1 MRTRVLLAED
11 DEDHAFFTVRAFRD
25 MHGVGVE
32 MQTVRDGAELLDFLH
47 QRGEYA
53 DAQRPHL
60 ILLDLKMPKVSG
72 LEALSEIKECAS
84 LRSIPVVVLS
94 SSDRPE
100 DVADSYAG
108 GANSY
113 VTKPASLSGL
123 REGVQELGS
132 TGHTRTWWAPTR
144 RTTRATARGR

>member
-32 MQTVRDGAELLDFLH
+32 IQTVRDGAELLDFLH

-72 LEALSEIKECAS
+72 LEALSEIKKCAS
-84 LRSIPVVVLS
+84 LCSIPVVVLS

-123 REGVQELGS
+123 REGVQQLAKYWIDVS
-132 TGHTRTWWAPTR
+132 ALP
-144 RTTRATARGR
+144 AR

>member
-25 MHGVGVE
+25 THGVAVE

-123 REGVQELGS
+123 REGVQELAKYWIEVS
-132 TGHTRTWWAPTR
+132 ALPTR
-144 RTTRATARGR
+144 

>member
-1 MRTRVLLAED
+1 MTTPSSSNASCATARIWTCS
-11 DEDHAFFTVRAFRD
+11 
-25 MHGVGVE
+25 
-32 MQTVRDGAELLDFLH
+32 
-47 QRGEYA
+47 GEYA

-123 REGVQELGS
+123 REGVQELAKYWIEVS
-132 TGHTRTWWAPTR
+132 ALPTR
-144 RTTRATARGR
+144 CLLYTSPSPRDRTRSRMPSSA